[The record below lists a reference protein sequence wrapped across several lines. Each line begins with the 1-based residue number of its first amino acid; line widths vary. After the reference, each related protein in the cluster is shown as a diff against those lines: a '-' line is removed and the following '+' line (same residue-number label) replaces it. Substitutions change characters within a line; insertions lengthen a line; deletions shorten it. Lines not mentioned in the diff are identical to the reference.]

1 MQPKR
6 VGTNRSPMRG
16 TAQMKKKNVS
26 LEIQSDSK
34 NYVSVQDDEIPSLL
48 SLCIL

>member
-1 MQPKR
+1 MQPQKGWYER
-6 VGTNRSPMRG
+6 ESHARYRPDE
-16 TAQMKKKNVS
+16 KKNVS